1 MGVSTCRTP
10 CGCSYRS
17 AQGHVN
23 ISVHHCCHCHQAAS
37 SCSLLRRRIDW
48 KHRRYSCTFRQA
60 SMLLAYSLARSPP
73 HPPARSLARS
83 LGRSPTHPPTHSLTH
98 SLIHSLTH
106 SLARSLTHP
115 LTQSIP
121 AQTSIC
127 RPDFCTIRQTSSAL
141 CLMGCSHVAP
151 LPVLAKSLPTLPA
164 RLLT

>member
-1 MGVSTCRTP
+1 MKPPMGVSICRTP

-73 HPPARSLARS
+73 HPPARSLAR
-83 LGRSPTHPPTHSLTH
+83 LVARPPTHPPTHSLTH
-98 SLIHSLTH
+98 SFTHSLTPLLAHSLTH
-106 SLARSLTHP
+106 SLKAFQHRQASVDQIFA
-115 LTQSIP
+115 QSG
-121 AQTSIC
+121 
-127 RPDFCTIRQTSSAL
+127 RPR
-141 CLMGCSHVAP
+141 
-151 LPVLAKSLPTLPA
+151 LPYA
-164 RLLT
+164 

>member
-1 MGVSTCRTP
+1 MGVSICRTP

-37 SCSLLRRRIDW
+37 SCSLLRRRIYW

-60 SMLLAYSLARSPP
+60 SMLLACSLTPSPTC
-73 HPPARSLARS
+73 SLARS
-83 LGRSPTHPPTHSLTH
+83 LAWSLAHPPTHSLTH
-98 SLIHSLTH
+98 SLTHSFTHSLTH
-106 SLARSLTHP
+106 SLACSLTHP

-127 RPDFCTIRQTSSAL
+127 RPDCCTITQTSSAL
-141 CLMGCSHVAP
+141 CLMGSSRVAP